1 MKVVALSEFDRAPE
15 VLEVET
21 PAAGTG
27 EVRVRVHAASINGFD
42 LAVSAGGL
50 KGAMEHRFPLVLG
63 KDFAGVV
70 DQLGDGVTE
79 FAVGDR
85 VFGVVTKDFLGD
97 GSFGEYV
104 TVPVA
109 VGVAKL
115 PPSIEF
121 TEAAAL
127 GLAGTA
133 AVDAFDAGQVKA
145 GDVVLVAGATGGV
158 GQQIL
163 QLAVKEGATVIATAS
178 SDAEKE
184 LVARLG
190 ASNTV
195 DYKQDVAE
203 QLLAVHPEGADVV
216 FAVAGN
222 PSGLVAA
229 IKLGGRLV
237 STLLGSAAD
246 VPVEG
251 IEVTAIYANPSTAT
265 LERIAKHEADS
276 HTAVTV
282 ERVYSLEETPNAL
295 AHFAGGT
302 LGKLVVHIA

>member
-15 VLEVET
+15 VLEVEA
-21 PAAGTG
+21 PAAKAG

-50 KGAMEHRFPLVLG
+50 KGAMEHRFPVVLG

-70 DQLGDGVTE
+70 DQLGEGVTE

-85 VFGVVTKDFLGD
+85 VFGVVTKDYLGD

-104 TVPVA
+104 TVPSA

-115 PPSIEF
+115 PDSIEF

-133 AVDAFDAGQVKA
+133 AVDAFDSGQIKA

-163 QLAVKEGATVIATAS
+163 QLAAKEGATMIATAS

-184 LVARLG
+184 LVTRLG
-190 ASNTV
+190 ASITV
-195 DYKQDVAE
+195 DYKQDVAK
-203 QLLAVHPEGADVV
+203 QLLAVHPEGVDVA

-222 PSGLVAA
+222 PASLIPAVKA
-229 IKLGGRLV
+229 GGRLV

-246 VPVEG
+246 LPAEG

-265 LERIAKHEADS
+265 LERIARHESDS
-276 HTAVTV
+276 HTSVTV
-282 ERVYSLEETPNAL
+282 ERVYSLEETPA
-295 AHFAGGT
+295 AFADFAGGT
-302 LGKLVVHIA
+302 LGKLVVSIA